1 MKTFNI
7 QISEEQL
14 RLIRAMGIFTLN
26 HNGSL
31 TENESEEIDMIVDMI
46 LDVVEGE
53 EEEGV
58 THGFCY

>member
-14 RLIRAMGIFTLN
+14 RLIRASILYTLMN
-26 HNGSL
+26 EEKL
-31 TENESEEIDMIVDMI
+31 TEEEYEEMDIISDMI

-53 EEEGV
+53 EGEDV
-58 THGFCY
+58 THGFCW

>member
-7 QISEEQL
+7 EISEEQL
-14 RLIRAMGIFTLN
+14 RLIRASILHTLSN
-26 HNGSL
+26 EKKL
-31 TENESEEIDMIVDMI
+31 TEEEYEELDIIADMII
-46 LDVVEGE
+46 DVVEGE